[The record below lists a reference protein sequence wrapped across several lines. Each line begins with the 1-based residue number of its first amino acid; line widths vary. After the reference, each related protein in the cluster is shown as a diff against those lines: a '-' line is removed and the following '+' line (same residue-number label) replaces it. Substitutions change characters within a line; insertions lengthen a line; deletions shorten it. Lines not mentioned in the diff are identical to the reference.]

1 MAETS
6 VPANDPT
13 AVVVYS
19 SRTLRQAIWKT
30 TASKLMSVGLSAD
43 DPSNFVQYFQET
55 AQGPGGEIK
64 YDLIYNPFGPGVA
77 GDNVIAG
84 NEVPFDWDQDVIFI
98 DQLRQAILIGGRMS
112 QQRVPYSLR
121 VKAKN
126 GLANWWAQMFNWGLM
141 NQLAGNTYALNVP
154 YLGITT
160 GEGAYNYTG
169 MNNPLA
175 PTTDGHWLF
184 PQGATTESTVGTD
197 PKYAFAAE
205 AIPTIEAQAT
215 GALINPIK
223 PIVIGSLEITGV
235 IFLTPL
241 QVKSLK
247 TNYSEGEW
255 GAIMGLAAQ
264 GGQVTGNPIFTGALG
279 IIDNIVLHRDA
290 YLPWGDGV
298 NTNTLSVLGQTI
310 ANPSSL
316 YGAAYATK
324 NIGRAIFVGA
334 QAGAFATGAVEGPLG
349 QPLKLTWVEE
359 PLDGAN
365 QLRIISGMITGTKK
379 TQFGQSDYGVITYS
393 TYVG

>member
-1 MAETS
+1 MAETV

-13 AVVVYS
+13 AVTLYS

-43 DPSNFVQYFQET
+43 DPSNFVQYFEET
-55 AQGPGGEIK
+55 SKSPGAEIK

-84 NEVPFDWDQDVIFI
+84 NEVPFDWDQDVLFI

-141 NQLAGNTYALNVP
+141 NQLAGNTLALNVP
-154 YLGITT
+154 YLGVTT

-175 PTTDGHWLF
+175 PTTDSHWFF
-184 PQGATTESTVGTD
+184 PAGASTESTVNGD
-197 PKYAFAAE
+197 PRYAFSAE
-205 AIPTIEAQAT
+205 MIPSIEAVAT
-215 GALINPIK
+215 GTLGNPIK
-223 PIVIGSLEITGV
+223 PVVIGNLEITGV
-235 IFLTPL
+235 MFLTPL
-241 QVKSLK
+241 QVKALK

-298 NTNTLSVLGQTI
+298 NTNTLSVMGQTI
-310 ANPSSL
+310 ASPSSL
-316 YGAAYATK
+316 YNAAYTTTY
-324 NIGRAIFVGA
+324 IHRGVFVGG
-334 QAGAFATGAVEGPLG
+334 QAACFAAGAVEGPLG

-359 PLDGAN
+359 PLDGNN
-365 QLRIISGMITGTKK
+365 QLRIISGMIFGIKK
-379 TQFGQSDYGVITYS
+379 TQFGISDYATITFS
-393 TYVG
+393 TFGA